1 MVDRI
6 LARLQPLLQRGEL
19 RFALGAA
26 AGRLQRGRDGADIVH
41 ILSYLRENF
50 CDLAQPAVD
59 AIR

>member
-6 LARLQPLLQRGEL
+6 LARLQPLPERGEL
-19 RFALGAA
+19 RFTLGVA

-50 CDLAQPAVD
+50 CDLS
-59 AIR
+59 